1 VTRLHINLILGVLA
15 TNVIFSTAALACEPI
30 ENIESVLSRQVI
42 VLGEIHGT
50 NESPR
55 FAENLVCH
63 LLKAK
68 KRVVLALE
76 IQNNYQSQ
84 IVEAINQTSEEAAVA
99 QLGKMLFW
107 RASMQDGKRS
117 IGYMSLLRSAWR
129 WKKQNPE
136 FQVIAVDLPS
146 GSVPLTREEY
156 IAAKL
161 KEAVQESRVTVV
173 ALLGNLHAQRAKG
186 TLWDQDFVPAV
197 SLVTKLDL
205 VSLKMDYSAGT
216 AWVCNRA
223 GCGVNSVSSVPP
235 SRKFQTPRITLSK
248 QDPKFDGM
256 YFLGEVTASAPF
268 VSGAAQ

>member
-1 VTRLHINLILGVLA
+1 MLA
-15 TNVIFSTAALACEPI
+15 TSVIFSTAALACEPI

-146 GSVPLTREEY
+146 GSVPLTRC
-156 IAAKL
+156 L
-161 KEAVQESRVTVV
+161 
-173 ALLGNLHAQRAKG
+173 
-186 TLWDQDFVPAV
+186 
-197 SLVTKLDL
+197 
-205 VSLKMDYSAGT
+205 
-216 AWVCNRA
+216 
-223 GCGVNSVSSVPP
+223 
-235 SRKFQTPRITLSK
+235 SRKLSAFLNGYRHAFWRPQMLPRRVEPHL
-248 QDPKFDGM
+248 FDAIPVAR
-256 YFLGEVTASAPF
+256 LP
-268 VSGAAQ
+268 